1 MARAFM
7 LVMDSFGIGAAGDAA
22 RFGDEGS
29 DTFGHIA
36 AACLSGGV
44 TREGRSGKLL
54 LPNLERLG
62 LAEAAKASTG
72 HAVVGFERGEGF
84 TGAYG
89 FAAEQSRG
97 KDTPSGH
104 WEMACVPVRFE
115 WGYFPPEH
123 PSFPD
128 DLIATL
134 IECAKI
140 PGVLGN
146 RHASGT
152 EIIEELGAE
161 HMASGKPIVYTSAD
175 SVFQIA
181 AHEKTFGLERLY
193 EVCRIARALVDQ
205 YNIGRVIARPFIGN
219 PGSFKRTGNRRDLA
233 TPPPAPTL
241 LDHLTAEGGSVI
253 AVGKVADIFA
263 HKGISRTVK
272 ADGNA
277 ALFDATLA
285 VAREAGDRS
294 LIFTNFVDFDTLY
307 GHRRDV
313 AGYAAALEA
322 FDARLP
328 ELERAMRPG
337 DLAIISADHGC
348 DPTWRGT
355 DHTREHVPVIAFG
368 PGVTPGSIGRRDS
381 FADIGQSLAEH
392 LGLDPMPEGVSFLTR

>member
-1 MARAFM
+1 MTRAFM
-7 LVMDSFGIGAAGDAA
+7 LVMDSFGIGAAGDAG
-22 RFGDEGS
+22 RFGDEGA

-44 TREGRSGKLL
+44 ARDGRSGKLI

-72 HAVVGFERGEGF
+72 HAVAGFERSDGF

-115 WGYFPPEH
+115 WGYFPPDH

-128 DLIATL
+128 DLIETL

-146 RHASGT
+146 CHASGT
-152 EIIEELGAE
+152 EIIEKLGAE
-161 HMASGKPIVYTSAD
+161 HMTSGKPIVYTSAD

-241 LDHLTAEGGSVI
+241 LDHLTAEGGTVI

-285 VAREAGDRS
+285 AAQEAGDRS

-328 ELERAMRPG
+328 ELERAMRPRRHRHHQRRSWLRP
-337 DLAIISADHGC
+337 DLARHGSHARAC
-348 DPTWRGT
+348 ARDRL
-355 DHTREHVPVIAFG
+355 RA
-368 PGVTPGSIGRRDS
+368 GVTPGSIGKRDS

>member
-1 MARAFM
+1 
-7 LVMDSFGIGAAGDAA
+7 
-22 RFGDEGS
+22 
-29 DTFGHIA
+29 
-36 AACLSGGV
+36 
-44 TREGRSGKLL
+44 
-54 LPNLERLG
+54 
-62 LAEAAKASTG
+62 
-72 HAVVGFERGEGF
+72 
-84 TGAYG
+84 
-89 FAAEQSRG
+89 
-97 KDTPSGH
+97 
-104 WEMACVPVRFE
+104 VPVLFD
-115 WGYFPPEH
+115 WGYFPPQA

-128 DLIATL
+128 DLIEQL
-134 IECAKI
+134 IDCAKI
-140 PGVLGN
+140 PGILGN

-152 EIIEELGAE
+152 QIIDELGAE

-241 LDHLTAEGGSVI
+241 LDYLTAEGGQVI

-263 HKGISRTVK
+263 HRGISKIVK

-277 ALFDATLA
+277 ALFDATLQA
-285 VAREAGDRS
+285 AHDAGPRS

-328 ELERAMRPG
+328 ELEQAMQPG

-348 DPTWRGT
+348 DPTWAGT

-368 PGVTPGSIGRRDS
+368 PDVEPRALGRRDS
-381 FADIGQSLAEH
+381 FADIGQTLAEH
-392 LGLDPMPEGVSFLTR
+392 LGLDTLPAGTSFLRD

>member
-1 MARAFM
+1 
-7 LVMDSFGIGAAGDAA
+7 
-22 RFGDEGS
+22 
-29 DTFGHIA
+29 
-36 AACLSGGV
+36 
-44 TREGRSGKLL
+44 
-54 LPNLERLG
+54 
-62 LAEAAKASTG
+62 
-72 HAVVGFERGEGF
+72 
-84 TGAYG
+84 
-89 FAAEQSRG
+89 
-97 KDTPSGH
+97 
-104 WEMACVPVRFE
+104 
-115 WGYFPPEH
+115 
-123 PSFPD
+123 
-128 DLIATL
+128 
-134 IECAKI
+134 
-140 PGVLGN
+140 
-146 RHASGT
+146 
-152 EIIEELGAE
+152 
-161 HMASGKPIVYTSAD
+161 MASGKPIVYTSGD
-175 SVFQIA
+175 SVFQVA

-241 LDHLTAEGGSVI
+241 LDYLTAEGGSVI
-253 AVGKVADIFA
+253 AVGKIADIFA
-263 HKGISRTVK
+263 HKGITRTVK

-285 VAREAGDRS
+285 AAQDAGDRS

-322 FDARLP
+322 FDERLP
-328 ELERAMRPG
+328 ELEKAMQPG

-368 PGVTPGSIGRRDS
+368 PGIAPGSIGKRDS

-392 LGLDPMPEGVSFLTR
+392 LGLDQMPEGVSFLRS